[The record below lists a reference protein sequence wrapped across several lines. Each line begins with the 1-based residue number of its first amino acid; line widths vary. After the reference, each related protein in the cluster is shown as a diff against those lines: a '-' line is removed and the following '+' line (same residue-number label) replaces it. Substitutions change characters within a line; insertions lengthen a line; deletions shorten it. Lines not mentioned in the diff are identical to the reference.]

1 MLWKIFKYENDADAI
16 EVEVDSF
23 DEALAIARKIDKAF
37 CAGFVVKKRS
47 GNKNMI
53 SAVEMHK
60 ITEESSS
67 KFFEQVLEKV
77 NQQILSTAKEGK
89 YSMDICINS
98 IDECTR
104 DWSYNEIKKFAD
116 VLEEFGY
123 KVGKIRDGGI
133 YANYD
138 NLAHVITVSW

>member
-60 ITEESSS
+60 IAEESSS
-67 KFFEQVLEKV
+67 KFFERALEKV
-77 NQQILSTAKEGK
+77 NQQILSIAKKGK
-89 YSMDICINS
+89 YSMDICINCFIGS
-98 IDECTR
+98 PISCDDDDSER
-104 DWSYNEIKKFAD
+104 FVNALKE
-116 VLEEFGY
+116 LGY
-123 KVGKIRDGGI
+123 KTQKIRKE
-133 YANYD
+133 
-138 NLAHVITVSW
+138 LAYSGSDEWLYCITVSW